1 MEISECVYEIKH
13 PTVRADR
20 ILTISGAC
28 VTEIVTSLSWLP
40 FFKSKSNST
49 GIKYYRNLVK
59 RSCEIMRGKFIL
71 VDKGAGSQGNSKF
84 GFD

>member
-40 FFKSKSNST
+40 FFFNPKV
-49 GIKYYRNLVK
+49 I
-59 RSCEIMRGKFIL
+59 
-71 VDKGAGSQGNSKF
+71 AQG
-84 GFD
+84 